1 MAFQITDDVLDYVG
15 DPSVLGKP
23 AGGDLRRRQITL
35 PLIYAAANGL
45 TPTLH
50 ATIDRIDDGA
60 TPAEVERL
68 LAWVQ
73 RSVGIERSQQEAFRF
88 CQQAGDALQIFPPS
102 AIRDALEDIAWFVL
116 ERER

>member
-1 MAFQITDDVLDYVG
+1 
-15 DPSVLGKP
+15 
-23 AGGDLRRRQITL
+23 
-35 PLIYAAANGL
+35 
-45 TPTLH
+45 
-50 ATIDRIDDGA
+50 
-60 TPAEVERL
+60 VERL

-73 RSVGIERSQQEAFRF
+73 HSVGVERSRQEARRF